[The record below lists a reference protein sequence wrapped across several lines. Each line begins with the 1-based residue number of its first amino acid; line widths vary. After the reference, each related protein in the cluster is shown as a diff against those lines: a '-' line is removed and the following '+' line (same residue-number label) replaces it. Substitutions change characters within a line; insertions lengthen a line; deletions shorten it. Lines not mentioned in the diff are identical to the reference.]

1 MKSSMFDFTEEDN
14 LFLPMAER
22 MRPTSIE
29 EVYGQ
34 KHILSENKTLR
45 KMIDKDKITSMVF
58 FGPPGVGKS
67 TVASII
73 AKKTKREYIKLNA
86 VLSNVSEIREAIKK
100 AEKNLS
106 NEKKTILFIDEIHR
120 FNKSQQDALLPA
132 VENGTII
139 LIGSTTQNP
148 YFYLTNALL
157 SRIMLFEFK
166 NLEDEDIREAVVNA
180 IKDKRGLGE
189 EDIDVEDKAID
200 LIVKFSHGD
209 VRKALTYLETSYLA
223 TQIDETKE
231 KLTITEETVKD
242 VTTKQ
247 ALNFDED
254 EHYNTISAFIK
265 SVRGS
270 DPNAAIYYLAR
281 MLEAGEDPR
290 YIARRLCI
298 LASEDIGLADPNAL
312 NIASSL
318 LNIVEF
324 IGMPEGRIPLAEVT
338 IYLALCP
345 KSNSAYNAIN
355 KALKDVRNGE
365 LYSIPN
371 YLKDNNSAS
380 FDRKSNED
388 YKYPHDYP
396 YHIIKQDYL
405 EKGIRKNYYEAV
417 EIGEERELKKRY
429 EWIIKHIYD

>member
-1 MKSSMFDFTEEDN
+1 MFDFIENDN
-14 LFLPMAER
+14 SFLPMAER
-22 MRPTSIE
+22 MRPTSID

-73 AKKTKREYIKLNA
+73 AKKTKSEYIKLNA

-100 AEKNLS
+100 AEKNLANS
-106 NEKKTILFIDEIHR
+106 KKTILFIDEIHR

-157 SRIMLFEFK
+157 SRIMLFEFR
-166 NLEDEDIREAVVNA
+166 NLEDSDIKEAILKA
-180 IKDKRGLGE
+180 IEDKRGLGE
-189 EDIDVEDKAID
+189 SDIAVENEAID
-200 LIVKFSHGD
+200 LIVKYSHGD
-209 VRKALTYLETSYLA
+209 VRKALTYLEA
-223 TQIDETKE
+223 AFFVTQIDETKE
-231 KLTITEETVKD
+231 KLTITEEIVKD
-242 VTTKQ
+242 VTSKQ
-247 ALNFDED
+247 ILNFDED

-270 DPNAAIYYLAR
+270 DTNAAIYYLAR
-281 MLEAGEDPR
+281 MLESGEDPR

-298 LASEDIGLADPNAL
+298 LASEDIGLAEPEAI

-318 LNIVEF
+318 INIIEF

-338 IYLALCP
+338 IYLSLCP
-345 KSNSAYNAIN
+345 KSNSAYKAIDS
-355 KALKDVRNGE
+355 AIRDIRNGE

-380 FDRKSNED
+380 FDKKSEEE
-388 YKYPHDYP
+388 YKYPHDFP
-396 YHIIKQDYL
+396 YHIVKQDYL
-405 EKGIRKNYYEAV
+405 EKGIKKNYYNPV
-417 EIGEERELKKRY
+417 DIGEERELKKVY
-429 EWIIKHIYD
+429 EWIINHIN

>member
-1 MKSSMFDFTEEDN
+1 MFDFIENDN
-14 LFLPMAER
+14 SFLPMAER
-22 MRPTSIE
+22 IRPTSID

-73 AKKTKREYIKLNA
+73 AKKTKSEYIKLNA

-100 AEKNLS
+100 AEKNLANS
-106 NEKKTILFIDEIHR
+106 KKTILFIDEIHR

-132 VENGTII
+132 VENGTIV

-157 SRIMLFEFK
+157 SRIMLFEFR
-166 NLEDEDIREAVVNA
+166 NLEDSDIKEAILKA
-180 IKDKRGLGE
+180 IEDKRGLGE
-189 EDIDVEDKAID
+189 NDIAIENSATD
-200 LIVKFSHGD
+200 LIVKYSHGD
-209 VRKALTYLETSYLA
+209 VRKALTYLEA
-223 TQIDETKE
+223 AFFVTQIDETKE
-231 KLTITEETVKD
+231 KLTITEEVVKD
-242 VTTKQ
+242 VTSKQ
-247 ALNFDED
+247 ILNFDED

-270 DPNAAIYYLAR
+270 DTNAAIYYLAR
-281 MLEAGEDPR
+281 MLESGEDPR

-298 LASEDIGLADPNAL
+298 LASEDIGLAEPEAI

-318 LNIVEF
+318 INIIEF

-338 IYLALCP
+338 IYLSLCP
-345 KSNSAYNAIN
+345 KSNSAYKAIDS
-355 KALKDVRNGE
+355 AIRDIRNGE

-380 FDRKSNED
+380 FDKKSEEE
-388 YKYPHDYP
+388 YKYPHDFP
-396 YHIIKQDYL
+396 YHIVKQDYL
-405 EKGIRKNYYEAV
+405 EKGIKKNYYNPV
-417 EIGEERELKKRY
+417 DIGEERELKKVY
-429 EWIIKHIYD
+429 EWIMKHID

>member
-1 MKSSMFDFTEEDN
+1 MFDFIENDN
-14 LFLPMAER
+14 SFLPMAER
-22 MRPTSIE
+22 MRPTSID

-73 AKKTKREYIKLNA
+73 AKKTKSEYIKLNA

-100 AEKNLS
+100 AEKNLANS
-106 NEKKTILFIDEIHR
+106 KKTILFIDEIHR
-120 FNKSQQDALLPA
+120 FNKNQQDALLPA

-157 SRIMLFEFK
+157 SRIMLFEFR
-166 NLEDEDIREAVVNA
+166 NLEDRDIKEAILKA
-180 IKDKRGLGE
+180 IEDKRGLGE
-189 EDIDVEDKAID
+189 NDIAVENEAID
-200 LIVKFSHGD
+200 LIVKYSHGD
-209 VRKALTYLETSYLA
+209 VRKALTYLEA
-223 TQIDETKE
+223 AFFVTQIDETKE
-231 KLTITEETVKD
+231 KLTITEEIVKD
-242 VTTKQ
+242 VTSKQ
-247 ALNFDED
+247 ILNFDED

-270 DPNAAIYYLAR
+270 DTNAAIYYLAR
-281 MLEAGEDPR
+281 MLESGEDPR

-298 LASEDIGLADPNAL
+298 LASEDIGLAEPEAI

-318 LNIVEF
+318 INIIEF

-338 IYLALCP
+338 IYLSLCP
-345 KSNSAYNAIN
+345 KSNSAYKAIDS
-355 KALKDVRNGE
+355 AIRDIRNGE

-380 FDRKSNED
+380 FNKKSEEE
-388 YKYPHDYP
+388 YKYPHDFP
-396 YHIIKQDYL
+396 YHIVKQDYL
-405 EKGIRKNYYEAV
+405 EKGIKKNYYNPV
-417 EIGEERELKKRY
+417 DIGEERELKKVY
-429 EWIIKHIYD
+429 EWIMKHID

>member
-1 MKSSMFDFTEEDN
+1 MKDSMFDFIENDN
-14 LFLPMAER
+14 SFLPMAER
-22 MRPTSIE
+22 MRPTSID

-73 AKKTKREYIKLNA
+73 AKKTKSEYIKLNA

-100 AEKNLS
+100 SEKNLVNS
-106 NEKKTILFIDEIHR
+106 KKTILFIDEIHR

-157 SRIMLFEFK
+157 SRIMLFEFR
-166 NLEDEDIREAVVNA
+166 NLEDSDIKEAILKA
-180 IKDKRGLGE
+180 TTDKRGLGE
-189 EDIDVEDKAID
+189 NDIAVENEAID
-200 LIVKFSHGD
+200 LIVKYSHGD
-209 VRKALTYLETSYLA
+209 VRKALTYLEA
-223 TQIDETKE
+223 AFFVTQIDETKE
-231 KLTITEETVKD
+231 KLTITEEIVKD
-242 VTTKQ
+242 VTSKQ
-247 ALNFDED
+247 ILNFDED

-270 DPNAAIYYLAR
+270 DTNAAIYYLAR
-281 MLEAGEDPR
+281 MLESGEDPR

-298 LASEDIGLADPNAL
+298 LASEDIGLAEPEAI
-312 NIASSL
+312 NITSSL
-318 LNIVEF
+318 INIIEF

-338 IYLALCP
+338 IYLSLCP
-345 KSNSAYNAIN
+345 KSNSAYKAIDL
-355 KALKDVRNGE
+355 AIRDIRNGE

-380 FDRKSNED
+380 FDKKSEEE
-388 YKYPHDYP
+388 YKYPHDFP
-396 YHIIKQDYL
+396 YHIVKQDYL
-405 EKGIRKNYYEAV
+405 EKGIKKNYYNPV
-417 EIGEERELKKRY
+417 DIGEERELKKVY
-429 EWIIKHIYD
+429 EWIMKHID

>member
-1 MKSSMFDFTEEDN
+1 MFDFIENDN
-14 LFLPMAER
+14 SFLPMAER
-22 MRPTSIE
+22 MRPTSID

-73 AKKTKREYIKLNA
+73 AKKTKSEYIKLNA

-100 AEKNLS
+100 AEKNLANS
-106 NEKKTILFIDEIHR
+106 KKTILFIDEIHR

-132 VENGTII
+132 VENGTIV

-157 SRIMLFEFK
+157 SRIMLFEFR
-166 NLEDEDIREAVVNA
+166 NLEDSDIKEAILKA
-180 IKDKRGLGE
+180 TTDKRGLGE
-189 EDIDVEDKAID
+189 NDIAVENEAID
-200 LIVKFSHGD
+200 LIVKYSHGD
-209 VRKALTYLETSYLA
+209 VRKALTYLEA
-223 TQIDETKE
+223 AFFVTQIDETKE
-231 KLTITEETVKD
+231 KLTIIEEVVKD
-242 VTTKQ
+242 VTSKQ
-247 ALNFDED
+247 ILNFDED

-270 DPNAAIYYLAR
+270 DTNAAIYYLAR
-281 MLEAGEDPR
+281 MLESGEDPR

-298 LASEDIGLADPNAL
+298 LASEDIGLAEPEAI

-318 LNIVEF
+318 INIIEF

-338 IYLALCP
+338 IYLSLCP
-345 KSNSAYNAIN
+345 KSNSAYKAIDS
-355 KALKDVRNGE
+355 AIRDIRNGE

-380 FDRKSNED
+380 FDKKSEEE
-388 YKYPHDYP
+388 YKYPHDFP
-396 YHIIKQDYL
+396 YHIVKQNYL
-405 EKGIRKNYYEAV
+405 EKGIKKNYYNPV
-417 EIGEERELKKRY
+417 DIGEERELKKVY
-429 EWIIKHIYD
+429 EWIMNHIN

>member
-1 MKSSMFDFTEEDN
+1 MFDFIENDN
-14 LFLPMAER
+14 SFLPMAER
-22 MRPTSIE
+22 MRPTSID

-73 AKKTKREYIKLNA
+73 AKKTKSEYIKLNA

-100 AEKNLS
+100 AEKNLANS
-106 NEKKTILFIDEIHR
+106 KKTILFIDEIHR

-132 VENGTII
+132 VENGTIV

-157 SRIMLFEFK
+157 SRIMLFEFR
-166 NLEDEDIREAVVNA
+166 NLEDSDIKEAILKA
-180 IKDKRGLGE
+180 TTDKRGLGE
-189 EDIDVEDKAID
+189 NDIAVENEAID
-200 LIVKFSHGD
+200 LIVKYSHGD
-209 VRKALTYLETSYLA
+209 VRKALTYLEA
-223 TQIDETKE
+223 AFFVTQIDETKE
-231 KLTITEETVKD
+231 KLTITEEIVKD
-242 VTTKQ
+242 VTSKQ
-247 ALNFDED
+247 ILNFDEV

-270 DPNAAIYYLAR
+270 NTNAAIYYLAR
-281 MLEAGEDPR
+281 MLESGEDPR

-298 LASEDIGLADPNAL
+298 LASEDIGLAEPEAI

-318 LNIVEF
+318 INIIEF

-338 IYLALCP
+338 IYLSLCP
-345 KSNSAYNAIN
+345 KSNSAYKAIDS
-355 KALKDVRNGE
+355 AIRDIRNGE

-380 FDRKSNED
+380 FDKKSEEE
-388 YKYPHDYP
+388 YKYPHDFP
-396 YHIIKQDYL
+396 YHIVKQDYL
-405 EKGIRKNYYEAV
+405 EKGIKKNYYNPV
-417 EIGEERELKKRY
+417 DIGEERELKKVY
-429 EWIIKHIYD
+429 EWIMNHIN

>member
-1 MKSSMFDFTEEDN
+1 MFDFIENDN
-14 LFLPMAER
+14 SFLPMAER
-22 MRPTSIE
+22 MRPTSID

-73 AKKTKREYIKLNA
+73 AKKTKSEYIKLNA

-100 AEKNLS
+100 AEKNLANS
-106 NEKKTILFIDEIHR
+106 KKTILFIDEIHR

-157 SRIMLFEFK
+157 SRIMLFEFR
-166 NLEDEDIREAVVNA
+166 NLEDSDIKEAILKA
-180 IKDKRGLGE
+180 IMDKRGLGE
-189 EDIDVEDKAID
+189 SDIAVENEAID
-200 LIVKFSHGD
+200 LIVKYSHGD
-209 VRKALTYLETSYLA
+209 VRKALTYLEA
-223 TQIDETKE
+223 AFFVTQIDETKE
-231 KLTITEETVKD
+231 KLTITEEIVKD
-242 VTTKQ
+242 VTSKQ
-247 ALNFDED
+247 ILNFDED

-270 DPNAAIYYLAR
+270 DTNAAIYYLAR
-281 MLEAGEDPR
+281 MLESGEDPR

-298 LASEDIGLADPNAL
+298 LASEDIGLAEPEAI

-318 LNIVEF
+318 INIIEF

-338 IYLALCP
+338 IYLSLCP
-345 KSNSAYNAIN
+345 KSNSAYKAIDS
-355 KALKDVRNGE
+355 AIRDIRNGE

-380 FDRKSNED
+380 FDKKSEEE
-388 YKYPHDYP
+388 YKYPHDFP
-396 YHIIKQDYL
+396 YHIVKQNYL
-405 EKGIRKNYYEAV
+405 EKGIKKNYYNPV
-417 EIGEERELKKRY
+417 DIGEERELKKVY
-429 EWIIKHIYD
+429 EWIMKHID

>member
-1 MKSSMFDFTEEDN
+1 MFDFIENDN
-14 LFLPMAER
+14 SFLPMAER
-22 MRPTSIE
+22 MRPTSID

-73 AKKTKREYIKLNA
+73 AKKTKSEYMKLNA
-86 VLSNVSEIREAIKK
+86 VLSNVSEIRESIKK
-100 AEKNLS
+100 AEKNLANS
-106 NEKKTILFIDEIHR
+106 KKTILFIDEIHR

-157 SRIMLFEFK
+157 SRIMLFEFR
-166 NLEDEDIREAVVNA
+166 NLEDSDIKEAILKA
-180 IKDKRGLGE
+180 IEDKRGLGE
-189 EDIDVEDKAID
+189 NDIAVENEAID
-200 LIVKFSHGD
+200 LIVKYSHGD
-209 VRKALTYLETSYLA
+209 VRKALTYLEA
-223 TQIDETKE
+223 AFFVTQIDETKE
-231 KLTITEETVKD
+231 KLTITEEIVKD
-242 VTTKQ
+242 VTSKQ
-247 ALNFDED
+247 ILNFDED

-270 DPNAAIYYLAR
+270 DTNAAIYYLAR
-281 MLEAGEDPR
+281 MLESGEDPR

-298 LASEDIGLADPNAL
+298 LASEDIGLAEPEAI

-318 LNIVEF
+318 INIIEF

-338 IYLALCP
+338 IYLSLCP
-345 KSNSAYNAIN
+345 KSNSAYKAIDS
-355 KALKDVRNGE
+355 AIRDIRNGE

-380 FDRKSNED
+380 FNKKSEEE
-388 YKYPHDYP
+388 YKYPHDFP
-396 YHIIKQDYL
+396 YHIVKQDYL
-405 EKGIRKNYYEAV
+405 EKGIKKNYYNPV
-417 EIGEERELKKRY
+417 DIGEERELKKVY
-429 EWIIKHIYD
+429 EWIMKHID

>member
-1 MKSSMFDFTEEDN
+1 MFDFTDN
-14 LFLPMAER
+14 DNSFLPLAER

-45 KMIDKDKITSMVF
+45 KMIDRDKITSMVF

-73 AKKTKREYIKLNA
+73 AKKTKSEYLKLNA

-100 AEKNLS
+100 AEKNLM
-106 NEKKTILFIDEIHR
+106 NLKKTILFIDEIHR
-120 FNKSQQDALLPA
+120 FNKGQQDALLPA
-132 VENGTII
+132 VENGTVI

-157 SRIMLFEFK
+157 SRIMLFEFR
-166 NLEDEDIREAVVNA
+166 NLEDSDIKEAIFKA
-180 IKDKRGLGE
+180 IYDKKGLGE
-189 EDIDVEDKAID
+189 NDIAID
-200 LIVKFSHGD
+200 EEAIDFIVKYSHGD
-209 VRKALTYLETSYLA
+209 VRKALTYLEAAFLV

-231 KLTITEETVKD
+231 KLTITADTVKD
-242 VTTKQ
+242 VTSKQ
-247 ALNFDED
+247 TLNFDED
-254 EHYNTISAFIK
+254 EHYNAISAFIK

-281 MLEAGEDPR
+281 MLESGEDPR

-298 LASEDIGLADPNAL
+298 LAAEDIGLAEPNAI
-312 NIASSL
+312 NMVSSL
-318 LNIVEF
+318 VNIVDF

-338 IYLALCP
+338 IYLSLCP
-345 KSNSAYNAIN
+345 KSNSAYNAIDAAIRDI
-355 KALKDVRNGE
+355 KNGE

-371 YLKDNNSAS
+371 YLKDNHSSS
-380 FDRKSNED
+380 FDKKSEEE

-396 YHIIKQDYL
+396 YHIVKQDYL
-405 EKGIRKNYYEAV
+405 EKGIKKNYYKPV
-417 EIGEERELKKRY
+417 DIGEERDLKKIY
-429 EWIIKHIYD
+429 EWIMKHIN

>member
-1 MKSSMFDFTEEDN
+1 MFDFIENDN
-14 LFLPMAER
+14 SFLPMAER
-22 MRPTSIE
+22 MRPTSID

-73 AKKTKREYIKLNA
+73 AKKTKSEYIKLNA

-100 AEKNLS
+100 AEKNLANS
-106 NEKKTILFIDEIHR
+106 KKTILFIDEIHR

-157 SRIMLFEFK
+157 SRIMLFEFR
-166 NLEDEDIREAVVNA
+166 NLEDSDIKETILKA
-180 IKDKRGLGE
+180 IEDKRGLGE
-189 EDIDVEDKAID
+189 NDIAVENEAID
-200 LIVKFSHGD
+200 LIVKYSHGD
-209 VRKALTYLETSYLA
+209 VRKALTYLEA
-223 TQIDETKE
+223 AFFVTQIDETKE
-231 KLTITEETVKD
+231 KLTITEEIVKD
-242 VTTKQ
+242 VTSKQ
-247 ALNFDED
+247 ILNFDED

-270 DPNAAIYYLAR
+270 DTNAAIYYLAR
-281 MLEAGEDPR
+281 MLESGEDPR

-298 LASEDIGLADPNAL
+298 LASEDIGLAEPEAI

-318 LNIVEF
+318 INIIEF

-338 IYLALCP
+338 IYLSLCP
-345 KSNSAYNAIN
+345 KSNSAYKAIDS
-355 KALKDVRNGE
+355 AIRDIRNGE

-380 FDRKSNED
+380 FDKKSEEE
-388 YKYPHDYP
+388 YKYPHDFP
-396 YHIIKQDYL
+396 YHIVKQDYL
-405 EKGIRKNYYEAV
+405 EKGIKKNYYNPV
-417 EIGEERELKKRY
+417 DIGEERELKKVY
-429 EWIIKHIYD
+429 EWIMKHID

>member
-1 MKSSMFDFTEEDN
+1 MFDFTDYDN
-14 LFLPMAER
+14 SFLPLAER
-22 MRPTSIE
+22 MRPISIE

-73 AKKTKREYIKLNA
+73 AKKTKSEYIKLNA

-100 AEKNLS
+100 AEKNLM
-106 NEKKTILFIDEIHR
+106 NLKKTILFIDEIHR
-120 FNKSQQDALLPA
+120 FNKGQQDALLPA
-132 VENGTII
+132 VENGTVI

-157 SRIMLFEFK
+157 SRIMLFEFR
-166 NLEDEDIREAVVNA
+166 NLEDSDIKEAISKA
-180 IKDKRGLGE
+180 IFDKKGLGE
-189 EDIDVEDKAID
+189 NDIAID
-200 LIVKFSHGD
+200 EEAIDFIVKYSHGD
-209 VRKALTYLETSYLA
+209 VRKALTYLEAAFLV

-231 KLTITEETVKD
+231 KLTITVDTVKD
-242 VTTKQ
+242 VTSKQ
-247 ALNFDED
+247 TLNFDED
-254 EHYNTISAFIK
+254 EHYNAISAFIK

-270 DPNAAIYYLAR
+270 DTNAAIYYLAR
-281 MLEAGEDPR
+281 MLESGEDPR

-298 LASEDIGLADPNAL
+298 LAAEDIGLAEPNAI
-312 NIASSL
+312 NMVSSL
-318 LNIVEF
+318 VNIVDF

-338 IYLALCP
+338 IYLSLCP
-345 KSNSAYNAIN
+345 KSNSAYNAIDAAIRDI
-355 KALKDVRNGE
+355 KNGE

-371 YLKDNNSAS
+371 YLKDNHSSS
-380 FDRKSNED
+380 FDKKSEEE

-396 YHIIKQDYL
+396 YHIVKQDYL
-405 EKGIRKNYYEAV
+405 EKGIKKNYYKPV
-417 EIGEERELKKRY
+417 DIGEERDLKKIY
-429 EWIIKHIYD
+429 EWIMKHIN

>member
-1 MKSSMFDFTEEDN
+1 MFDFIENDN
-14 LFLPMAER
+14 SFLPMAER
-22 MRPTSIE
+22 MRPTSID

-73 AKKTKREYIKLNA
+73 AKKTKSEYIKLNA

-100 AEKNLS
+100 AEKNLANS
-106 NEKKTILFIDEIHR
+106 KKTILFIDEIHR

-157 SRIMLFEFK
+157 SRIMLFEFR
-166 NLEDEDIREAVVNA
+166 NLEDSDIKEAILKA
-180 IKDKRGLGE
+180 IEDKRGLGE
-189 EDIDVEDKAID
+189 NDIAVENEAID
-200 LIVKFSHGD
+200 LIVKYSHGD
-209 VRKALTYLETSYLA
+209 VRKALTYLEA
-223 TQIDETKE
+223 AFFVTQIDETKE
-231 KLTITEETVKD
+231 KLTITEEIVKD
-242 VTTKQ
+242 VTSKQ
-247 ALNFDED
+247 ILNFDED

-270 DPNAAIYYLAR
+270 DTNAAIYYLAR
-281 MLEAGEDPR
+281 MLESGEDPR

-298 LASEDIGLADPNAL
+298 LASEDIGLAEPEAI

-318 LNIVEF
+318 INIIEF

-338 IYLALCP
+338 IYLSLCP
-345 KSNSAYNAIN
+345 KSNSAYKAIDS
-355 KALKDVRNGE
+355 AIRDIRNGE

-380 FDRKSNED
+380 FNKKSEEE
-388 YKYPHDYP
+388 YKYPHDFP
-396 YHIIKQDYL
+396 YHIVKQDYL
-405 EKGIRKNYYEAV
+405 EKGIKKNYYNPV
-417 EIGEERELKKRY
+417 DIGEERELKKVY
-429 EWIIKHIYD
+429 EWIMNHID

>member
-1 MKSSMFDFTEEDN
+1 MFDFIENDN
-14 LFLPMAER
+14 SFLPMAER
-22 MRPTSIE
+22 MRPTSID

-67 TVASII
+67 TVSSII
-73 AKKTKREYIKLNA
+73 AKKTKSEYIKLNA

-100 AEKNLS
+100 AEKNLANS
-106 NEKKTILFIDEIHR
+106 KKTILFIDEIHR

-132 VENGTII
+132 VENGTIV

-157 SRIMLFEFK
+157 SRIMLFEFR
-166 NLEDEDIREAVVNA
+166 NLEDSDIKEAILKA
-180 IKDKRGLGE
+180 IEDKRGLGE
-189 EDIDVEDKAID
+189 NDIAVENEAID
-200 LIVKFSHGD
+200 LIVKYSHGD
-209 VRKALTYLETSYLA
+209 VRKALTYLEA
-223 TQIDETKE
+223 AFFVTQIDETKE
-231 KLTITEETVKD
+231 KLTITEEIVKD
-242 VTTKQ
+242 VTSKQ
-247 ALNFDED
+247 ILNFDED

-270 DPNAAIYYLAR
+270 DTNAAIYYLAR
-281 MLEAGEDPR
+281 MLESGEDPR

-298 LASEDIGLADPNAL
+298 LASEDIGLAEPEAI
-312 NIASSL
+312 NITSSL
-318 LNIVEF
+318 INIIEF

-338 IYLALCP
+338 IYLSLCP
-345 KSNSAYNAIN
+345 KSNSAYKAIDS
-355 KALKDVRNGE
+355 AIRDIRNGE

-380 FDRKSNED
+380 FDKKSEEE
-388 YKYPHDYP
+388 YKYPHDFP
-396 YHIIKQDYL
+396 YHIVKQDYL
-405 EKGIRKNYYEAV
+405 EKGIKKKYYNPV
-417 EIGEERELKKRY
+417 DIGEERELKKVY
-429 EWIIKHIYD
+429 EWIMNHID

>member
-1 MKSSMFDFTEEDN
+1 MFDFIENDN
-14 LFLPMAER
+14 SFLPMAER
-22 MRPTSIE
+22 MRPTSID

-73 AKKTKREYIKLNA
+73 AKKTKSEYIKLNA
-86 VLSNVSEIREAIKK
+86 VLSNVSEIRDAIKK
-100 AEKNLS
+100 AEKNLANS
-106 NEKKTILFIDEIHR
+106 KKTILFIDEIHR

-132 VENGTII
+132 VENGTIV

-157 SRIMLFEFK
+157 SRIMLFEFR
-166 NLEDEDIREAVVNA
+166 NLEDSDIKEAILKA
-180 IKDKRGLGE
+180 TTDKRGIGE
-189 EDIDVEDKAID
+189 NDIAVENEAID
-200 LIVKFSHGD
+200 LIVKYSHGD
-209 VRKALTYLETSYLA
+209 VRKALTYLEA
-223 TQIDETKE
+223 AFFVTQIDETKE
-231 KLTITEETVKD
+231 KLTITEEIVKD
-242 VTTKQ
+242 VTSKQ
-247 ALNFDED
+247 ILNFDED

-270 DPNAAIYYLAR
+270 DTNAAIYYLAR
-281 MLEAGEDPR
+281 MLESGEDPR

-298 LASEDIGLADPNAL
+298 LASEDIGLAEPEAI

-318 LNIVEF
+318 INIIEF

-338 IYLALCP
+338 IYLSLCP
-345 KSNSAYNAIN
+345 KSNSAYKAIDS
-355 KALKDVRNGE
+355 AIRDIRNGE

-380 FDRKSNED
+380 FNKKSEEE
-388 YKYPHDYP
+388 YKYPHDFP
-396 YHIIKQDYL
+396 YHIVKQDYL
-405 EKGIRKNYYEAV
+405 EKGIKKKYYNPV
-417 EIGEERELKKRY
+417 DIGEERELKKVY
-429 EWIIKHIYD
+429 EWIMKHID

>member
-1 MKSSMFDFTEEDN
+1 MFDFIENDN
-14 LFLPMAER
+14 SFLPMAER
-22 MRPTSIE
+22 MRPTSID

-67 TVASII
+67 TVSSII
-73 AKKTKREYIKLNA
+73 AKKTKSEYIKLNA

-100 AEKNLS
+100 AEKNLANS
-106 NEKKTILFIDEIHR
+106 KKTILFIDEIHR

-132 VENGTII
+132 VENGTIV

-157 SRIMLFEFK
+157 SRIMLFEFR
-166 NLEDEDIREAVVNA
+166 NLEDSDIKDTILKA
-180 IKDKRGLGE
+180 ITDKRGLGE
-189 EDIDVEDKAID
+189 NDIAVENEAID
-200 LIVKFSHGD
+200 LIVKYSHGD
-209 VRKALTYLETSYLA
+209 VRKALTYLEA
-223 TQIDETKE
+223 AFFVTQIDETKE
-231 KLTITEETVKD
+231 KLTITEEIVKD
-242 VTTKQ
+242 VTSKQ
-247 ALNFDED
+247 ILNFDED

-270 DPNAAIYYLAR
+270 DTNAAIYYLAR
-281 MLEAGEDPR
+281 MLESGEDPR

-298 LASEDIGLADPNAL
+298 LASEDIGLAEPEAI

-318 LNIVEF
+318 INIIEF

-338 IYLALCP
+338 IYLSLCP
-345 KSNSAYNAIN
+345 KSNSAYKAIDS
-355 KALKDVRNGE
+355 AIRDIRNGE

-380 FDRKSNED
+380 FDKKSEEE
-388 YKYPHDYP
+388 YKYPHDFP
-396 YHIIKQDYL
+396 YHIVKQDYL
-405 EKGIRKNYYEAV
+405 EKGIKKNYYNPV
-417 EIGEERELKKRY
+417 DIGEERELKKVY
-429 EWIIKHIYD
+429 EWITKHIN

>member
-1 MKSSMFDFTEEDN
+1 MFDFIENDN
-14 LFLPMAER
+14 SFLPMAER
-22 MRPTSIE
+22 MRPTSID

-73 AKKTKREYIKLNA
+73 AKKTKSEYIKLNA

-100 AEKNLS
+100 AEKNLANS
-106 NEKKTILFIDEIHR
+106 KKTILFIDEIHR

-132 VENGTII
+132 VENGTIV

-157 SRIMLFEFK
+157 SRIMLFEFR
-166 NLEDEDIREAVVNA
+166 NLEDSDIKEAILKA
-180 IKDKRGLGE
+180 TTDKRGLGE
-189 EDIDVEDKAID
+189 NDIAVENEAID
-200 LIVKFSHGD
+200 LIVKYSHGD
-209 VRKALTYLETSYLA
+209 VRKALTYLEA
-223 TQIDETKE
+223 AFFVTQIDETKE
-231 KLTITEETVKD
+231 KLTITEEIIKD
-242 VTTKQ
+242 VTSKQ
-247 ALNFDED
+247 ILNFDED

-270 DPNAAIYYLAR
+270 DTNAAIYYLAR
-281 MLEAGEDPR
+281 MLESGEDPR

-298 LASEDIGLADPNAL
+298 LASEDIGLAEPEAI

-318 LNIVEF
+318 INIIEF

-338 IYLALCP
+338 IYLSLCP
-345 KSNSAYNAIN
+345 KSNSAYKAIDS
-355 KALKDVRNGE
+355 AIRDIRNGE

-380 FDRKSNED
+380 FDKKSEEE
-388 YKYPHDYP
+388 YKYPHDFP
-396 YHIIKQDYL
+396 YHIVKQDYL
-405 EKGIRKNYYEAV
+405 EKGIKKNYYNPV
-417 EIGEERELKKRY
+417 DIGEERELKKVY
-429 EWIIKHIYD
+429 EWIMKHID

>member
-1 MKSSMFDFTEEDN
+1 MFDFIENDN
-14 LFLPMAER
+14 SFLPMAER
-22 MRPTSIE
+22 MRPTSID

-73 AKKTKREYIKLNA
+73 AKKTKSEYIKLNA

-100 AEKNLS
+100 AEKNLA
-106 NEKKTILFIDEIHR
+106 NLKKTILFIDEIHR

-132 VENGTII
+132 VENGTIV

-157 SRIMLFEFK
+157 SRIMLFEFR
-166 NLEDEDIREAVVNA
+166 NLEDSDIKEAILKA
-180 IKDKRGLGE
+180 ITDKRGLGE
-189 EDIDVEDKAID
+189 NDIAVENEAID
-200 LIVKFSHGD
+200 LIVKYSHGD
-209 VRKALTYLETSYLA
+209 VRKALTYLEA
-223 TQIDETKE
+223 AFFVTQIDETKE
-231 KLTITEETVKD
+231 KLTITEEIVKD
-242 VTTKQ
+242 VTSKQ
-247 ALNFDED
+247 ILNFDED

-270 DPNAAIYYLAR
+270 DTNAAIYYLAR
-281 MLEAGEDPR
+281 MLESGEDPR

-298 LASEDIGLADPNAL
+298 LASEDIGLAEPEAI

-318 LNIVEF
+318 INIIEF

-338 IYLALCP
+338 IYLSLCP
-345 KSNSAYNAIN
+345 KSNSAYKAIDS
-355 KALKDVRNGE
+355 AIRDIRNGE

-380 FDRKSNED
+380 FDKKSEEE
-388 YKYPHDYP
+388 YKYPHDFP
-396 YHIIKQDYL
+396 YHIVKQDYL
-405 EKGIRKNYYEAV
+405 EKGIKKNYYNPV
-417 EIGEERELKKRY
+417 DIGEERELKKVY
-429 EWIIKHIYD
+429 EWIMKHID

>member
-1 MKSSMFDFTEEDN
+1 MFDFIENDN
-14 LFLPMAER
+14 SFLPMAER
-22 MRPTSIE
+22 MRPTSID

-73 AKKTKREYIKLNA
+73 AKKTKSEYIKLNA

-100 AEKNLS
+100 AEKNLANS
-106 NEKKTILFIDEIHR
+106 KKTILFIDEIHR

-157 SRIMLFEFK
+157 SRIMLFEFR
-166 NLEDEDIREAVVNA
+166 NLEDSDIKEAILKA
-180 IKDKRGLGE
+180 TTDKRGLGE
-189 EDIDVEDKAID
+189 NDIAVENEAID
-200 LIVKFSHGD
+200 LIVKYSHGD
-209 VRKALTYLETSYLA
+209 VRKALTYLEA
-223 TQIDETKE
+223 AFFVTQIDETKE
-231 KLTITEETVKD
+231 KLTITEEIVKD
-242 VTTKQ
+242 VTSKQ
-247 ALNFDED
+247 ILNFDED

-270 DPNAAIYYLAR
+270 DTNAAIYYLAR
-281 MLEAGEDPR
+281 MLESGEDPR

-298 LASEDIGLADPNAL
+298 LASEDIGLAEPEAI

-318 LNIVEF
+318 INIIEF

-338 IYLALCP
+338 IYLSLCP
-345 KSNSAYNAIN
+345 KSNSAYKAIDS
-355 KALKDVRNGE
+355 AIRDIRNGE

-380 FDRKSNED
+380 FDKKSEEE
-388 YKYPHDYP
+388 YKYPHDFP
-396 YHIIKQDYL
+396 YHIVKQDYL
-405 EKGIRKNYYEAV
+405 EKGIKKNYYNPV
-417 EIGEERELKKRY
+417 DIGEERELKKVY
-429 EWIIKHIYD
+429 EWIMKHID

>member
-1 MKSSMFDFTEEDN
+1 MFDFTDN
-14 LFLPMAER
+14 DNSFLPMAER

-29 EVYGQ
+29 EVFGQ

-73 AKKTKREYIKLNA
+73 AKKTKSEYIKLNA

-100 AEKNLS
+100 AEKNLTNS
-106 NEKKTILFIDEIHR
+106 KKTILFIDEIHR

-132 VENGTII
+132 VENGTVI

-157 SRIMLFEFK
+157 SRIMLFEFR
-166 NLEDEDIREAVVNA
+166 NLEDSDIKEAILKAVS
-180 IKDKRGLGE
+180 DKRGLGE
-189 EDIDVEDKAID
+189 NDIAIEDLAVD
-200 LIVKFSHGD
+200 LIVKYSHGD
-209 VRKALTYLETSYLA
+209 VRKALTYLEA
-223 TQIDETKE
+223 AFFVTQIDETKE
-231 KLTITEETVKD
+231 KLTITEDTVKD
-242 VTTKQ
+242 VTSKQ
-247 ALNFDED
+247 TLNFDED

-281 MLEAGEDPR
+281 MLESGEDPR

-298 LASEDIGLADPNAL
+298 LASEDIGLAEPKAM
-312 NIASSL
+312 NIVSSL
-318 LNIVEF
+318 IGIVDF
-324 IGMPEGRIPLAEVT
+324 IGMPEGRIPLAEAT

-345 KSNSAYNAIN
+345 KSNSAYKAIDS
-355 KALKDVRNGE
+355 AIRDIRNGE

-371 YLKDNNSAS
+371 YLKDNHSAS
-380 FDRKSNED
+380 FDKKSEEE

-396 YHIIKQDYL
+396 YHIVRQNYL
-405 EKGIRKNYYEAV
+405 EKGIKKNYYQPV
-417 EIGEERELKKRY
+417 DIGEERELKKVY
-429 EWIIKHIYD
+429 EWIIKHIN

>member
-1 MKSSMFDFTEEDN
+1 MFDFIENDN
-14 LFLPMAER
+14 SFLPMAER
-22 MRPTSIE
+22 MRPTSID

-73 AKKTKREYIKLNA
+73 AKKTKSEYIKLNA

-100 AEKNLS
+100 AEKNLANS
-106 NEKKTILFIDEIHR
+106 KKTILFIDEIHR

-157 SRIMLFEFK
+157 SRIMLFEFR
-166 NLEDEDIREAVVNA
+166 NLEDSDIKEAILKA
-180 IKDKRGLGE
+180 TTDKRGLGE
-189 EDIDVEDKAID
+189 SDIAVENEAID
-200 LIVKFSHGD
+200 LIVKYSHGD
-209 VRKALTYLETSYLA
+209 VRKALTYLEA
-223 TQIDETKE
+223 AFFVTQIDETKE
-231 KLTITEETVKD
+231 KLTITEEIVKD
-242 VTTKQ
+242 VTSKQ
-247 ALNFDED
+247 ILNFDED

-270 DPNAAIYYLAR
+270 DTNAAIYYLAR
-281 MLEAGEDPR
+281 MLESGEDPR

-298 LASEDIGLADPNAL
+298 LASEDIGLAEPEAI

-318 LNIVEF
+318 INIIEF

-338 IYLALCP
+338 IYLSLCP
-345 KSNSAYNAIN
+345 KSNSAYKAIDS
-355 KALKDVRNGE
+355 AIRDIRNGE

-380 FDRKSNED
+380 FNKKSEEE
-388 YKYPHDYP
+388 YKYPHDFP
-396 YHIIKQDYL
+396 YHIVKQDYL
-405 EKGIRKNYYEAV
+405 EKGIKKNYYNPV
-417 EIGEERELKKRY
+417 DIGEERELKKVY
-429 EWIIKHIYD
+429 EWITKHIN

>member
-1 MKSSMFDFTEEDN
+1 MLDFTDSDN
-14 LFLPMAER
+14 SFLPIAER

-29 EVYGQ
+29 EVFGQ

-73 AKKTKREYIKLNA
+73 AKKTKSEYIKLNA

-100 AEKNLS
+100 AEKNLANS
-106 NEKKTILFIDEIHR
+106 KKTILFIDEIHR

-132 VENGTII
+132 VENGTVI

-157 SRIMLFEFK
+157 SRIMLFEFR
-166 NLEDEDIREAVVNA
+166 NLEDSDIKEAI
-180 IKDKRGLGE
+180 IKAVSDKRGLGE
-189 EDIDVEDKAID
+189 NDIVVENEAID
-200 LIVKFSHGD
+200 LIVKYSHGD
-209 VRKALTYLETSYLA
+209 VRKALTYLEA
-223 TQIDETKE
+223 AFFVTQIDETKE
-231 KLTITEETVKD
+231 KLTITEDIVKD
-242 VTTKQ
+242 VTSKQ
-247 ALNFDED
+247 TLNFDED

-281 MLEAGEDPR
+281 MLESGEDPR
-290 YIARRLCI
+290 FIARRLCI
-298 LASEDIGLADPNAL
+298 LASEDIGLAEPKAM
-312 NIASSL
+312 NIVSSL
-318 LNIVEF
+318 ISIVDF
-324 IGMPEGRIPLAEVT
+324 IGMPEGRIPLAEAT

-345 KSNSAYNAIN
+345 KSNSAYKAIDS
-355 KALKDVRNGE
+355 AIRDIRNGE

-371 YLKDNNSAS
+371 YLKDNHSAS
-380 FDRKSNED
+380 FDKKSEEE

-396 YHIIKQDYL
+396 YHIVKQNYL
-405 EKGIRKNYYEAV
+405 EKGIKKNYYKPV
-417 EIGEERELKKRY
+417 DIGEERELKKVY
-429 EWIIKHIYD
+429 EWMTKHIN

>member
-1 MKSSMFDFTEEDN
+1 MFDFIENDN
-14 LFLPMAER
+14 SFLPMAER
-22 MRPTSIE
+22 MRPTSID

-73 AKKTKREYIKLNA
+73 AKKTKSEYIKLNA

-100 AEKNLS
+100 AEKNLANS
-106 NEKKTILFIDEIHR
+106 KKTILFIDEIHR

-132 VENGTII
+132 VENGTIV

-157 SRIMLFEFK
+157 SRIMLFEFR
-166 NLEDEDIREAVVNA
+166 NLEDSDIKEAILKA
-180 IKDKRGLGE
+180 IMDKRGLGE
-189 EDIDVEDKAID
+189 SDIAVENEAID
-200 LIVKFSHGD
+200 LIVKYSHGD
-209 VRKALTYLETSYLA
+209 VRKALTYLEA
-223 TQIDETKE
+223 AFFVTQIDETKE
-231 KLTITEETVKD
+231 KLTITEEIVKD
-242 VTTKQ
+242 VTSKQ
-247 ALNFDED
+247 ILNFDED

-270 DPNAAIYYLAR
+270 DTNAAIYYLAR
-281 MLEAGEDPR
+281 MLESGEDPR

-298 LASEDIGLADPNAL
+298 LASEDIGLAEPEAI

-318 LNIVEF
+318 INIIEF

-338 IYLALCP
+338 IYLSLCP
-345 KSNSAYNAIN
+345 KSNSAYKAIDS
-355 KALKDVRNGE
+355 AIRDIRNGE

-380 FDRKSNED
+380 FDKKSEEE
-388 YKYPHDYP
+388 YKYPHDFP
-396 YHIIKQDYL
+396 YHIVKQNYL
-405 EKGIRKNYYEAV
+405 EKGIKKNYYNPV
-417 EIGEERELKKRY
+417 DIGEERELKKVY
-429 EWIIKHIYD
+429 EWIMKHID

>member
-1 MKSSMFDFTEEDN
+1 MFDFIENDN
-14 LFLPMAER
+14 SFLPMAER
-22 MRPTSIE
+22 MRPTSID

-73 AKKTKREYIKLNA
+73 AKKTKSEYIKLNA

-100 AEKNLS
+100 AEKNLANS
-106 NEKKTILFIDEIHR
+106 KKTILFIDEIHR

-132 VENGTII
+132 VENGTIV

-157 SRIMLFEFK
+157 SRIMLFEFR
-166 NLEDEDIREAVVNA
+166 NLEDRDIKEAILKA
-180 IKDKRGLGE
+180 ITDKRGLGE
-189 EDIDVEDKAID
+189 NDIAVENEAID
-200 LIVKFSHGD
+200 LIVKYSHGD
-209 VRKALTYLETSYLA
+209 VRKALTYLEA
-223 TQIDETKE
+223 AFFVTQIDETKE
-231 KLTITEETVKD
+231 KLTITEEIVKD
-242 VTTKQ
+242 VTSKQ
-247 ALNFDED
+247 ILNFDED

-270 DPNAAIYYLAR
+270 DTNAAIYYLAR
-281 MLEAGEDPR
+281 MLESGEDPR

-298 LASEDIGLADPNAL
+298 LASEDIGLAEPEAI

-318 LNIVEF
+318 INIIEF

-338 IYLALCP
+338 IYLSLCP
-345 KSNSAYNAIN
+345 KSNSAYKAIDS
-355 KALKDVRNGE
+355 AIRDIRNGE

-380 FDRKSNED
+380 FDKKSEEE
-388 YKYPHDYP
+388 YKYPHDFP
-396 YHIIKQDYL
+396 YHIVKQNYL
-405 EKGIRKNYYEAV
+405 EKGIKKNYYNPV
-417 EIGEERELKKRY
+417 DIGEERELKKVY
-429 EWIIKHIYD
+429 EWIMNHIN

>member
-1 MKSSMFDFTEEDN
+1 MFDFTDN
-14 LFLPMAER
+14 DNSFLPLAER

-73 AKKTKREYIKLNA
+73 AKKTKSEYLKLNA

-100 AEKNLS
+100 AEKNLM
-106 NEKKTILFIDEIHR
+106 NLKKTILFIDEIHR
-120 FNKSQQDALLPA
+120 FNKGQQDALLPA
-132 VENGTII
+132 VENGTVI

-157 SRIMLFEFK
+157 SRIMLFEFR
-166 NLEDEDIREAVVNA
+166 NLEDSDIKEAVFKA
-180 IKDKRGLGE
+180 IYDKKGLGDN
-189 EDIDVEDKAID
+189 DIAIDDEAID
-200 LIVKFSHGD
+200 LIVKYSHGD
-209 VRKALTYLETSYLA
+209 VRKALTYLEAAFLV

-231 KLTITEETVKD
+231 KLTITADTVKD
-242 VTTKQ
+242 VTSKQ
-247 ALNFDED
+247 ILNFDED

-270 DPNAAIYYLAR
+270 DTNAAIYYLAR
-281 MLEAGEDPR
+281 MLESGEDPR

-298 LASEDIGLADPNAL
+298 LAAEDIGLAEPNAI
-312 NIASSL
+312 NMVSSL
-318 LNIVEF
+318 VNIVDF

-338 IYLALCP
+338 IYLSLCP
-345 KSNSAYNAIN
+345 KSNSAYNAIDSAIRDI
-355 KALKDVRNGE
+355 KNGE

-371 YLKDNNSAS
+371 YLKDNHSSS
-380 FDRKSNED
+380 FDKKSEEE

-396 YHIIKQDYL
+396 YHIVKQDYL
-405 EKGIRKNYYEAV
+405 EKGIKKNYYKPV
-417 EIGEERELKKRY
+417 DIGEERDLKKIY
-429 EWIIKHIYD
+429 EWIMKHIN

>member
-1 MKSSMFDFTEEDN
+1 MLDFTDSDN
-14 LFLPMAER
+14 SFLPIAER

-29 EVYGQ
+29 EVFGQ

-73 AKKTKREYIKLNA
+73 AKKTKSEYIKLNA

-100 AEKNLS
+100 AEKNLANS
-106 NEKKTILFIDEIHR
+106 KKTILFIDEIHR

-132 VENGTII
+132 VENGTVI

-157 SRIMLFEFK
+157 SRIMLFEFR
-166 NLEDEDIREAVVNA
+166 NLEDSDIKEAI
-180 IKDKRGLGE
+180 IKAVSDKRGLGE
-189 EDIDVEDKAID
+189 NDIAIEDLAVD
-200 LIVKFSHGD
+200 LIVKYSHGD
-209 VRKALTYLETSYLA
+209 VRKALTYLEA
-223 TQIDETKE
+223 AFFVTQIDETKE
-231 KLTITEETVKD
+231 KLTITEEIVKD
-242 VTTKQ
+242 VTSKQ
-247 ALNFDED
+247 ILNFDED

-270 DPNAAIYYLAR
+270 DTNAAIYYLAR
-281 MLEAGEDPR
+281 MLESGEDPR

-298 LASEDIGLADPNAL
+298 LASEDIGLAEPEAI

-318 LNIVEF
+318 INIIEF

-338 IYLALCP
+338 IYLSLCP
-345 KSNSAYNAIN
+345 KSNSAYKAIDS
-355 KALKDVRNGE
+355 AIRDIRNGE

-380 FDRKSNED
+380 FDKKSEEE
-388 YKYPHDYP
+388 YKYPHDFP
-396 YHIIKQDYL
+396 YHIVKQDYL
-405 EKGIRKNYYEAV
+405 EKGIKKNYYNPV
-417 EIGEERELKKRY
+417 DIGEERELKKVY
-429 EWIIKHIYD
+429 EWIMKHID

>member
-1 MKSSMFDFTEEDN
+1 MFDFIENDN
-14 LFLPMAER
+14 SFLPMAER
-22 MRPTSIE
+22 MRPTSID

-73 AKKTKREYIKLNA
+73 AKKTKSEYIKLNA
-86 VLSNVSEIREAIKK
+86 VLSNVSEIRDAIKK
-100 AEKNLS
+100 AEKNLANS
-106 NEKKTILFIDEIHR
+106 KKTILFIDEIHR

-132 VENGTII
+132 VENGTIV

-157 SRIMLFEFK
+157 SRIMLFEFR
-166 NLEDEDIREAVVNA
+166 NLEDSDIKEAILKA
-180 IKDKRGLGE
+180 IEDKRGLGE
-189 EDIDVEDKAID
+189 NDIAVENEAID
-200 LIVKFSHGD
+200 LIVKYSHGD
-209 VRKALTYLETSYLA
+209 VRKALTYLEA
-223 TQIDETKE
+223 AFFVTQIDETKE
-231 KLTITEETVKD
+231 KLTITEEIVKD
-242 VTTKQ
+242 VTSKQ
-247 ALNFDED
+247 ILNFDED

-270 DPNAAIYYLAR
+270 DTNAAIYYLAR
-281 MLEAGEDPR
+281 MLESGEDPR

-298 LASEDIGLADPNAL
+298 LASEDIGLAEPEAI
-312 NIASSL
+312 NITSSL
-318 LNIVEF
+318 INIIEF

-338 IYLALCP
+338 IYLSLCP
-345 KSNSAYNAIN
+345 KSNSAYKAIDS
-355 KALKDVRNGE
+355 AIRDIRNGE

-380 FDRKSNED
+380 FDKKSEEE
-388 YKYPHDYP
+388 YKYPHDFP
-396 YHIIKQDYL
+396 YHIVKQDYL
-405 EKGIRKNYYEAV
+405 EKGIKKKYYNPV
-417 EIGEERELKKRY
+417 DIGEERELKKVY
-429 EWIIKHIYD
+429 EWIMNHID

>member
-1 MKSSMFDFTEEDN
+1 MFDFIENDN
-14 LFLPMAER
+14 SFLPMAER
-22 MRPTSIE
+22 MRPTSID

-73 AKKTKREYIKLNA
+73 AKKTKSEYIKLNA

-100 AEKNLS
+100 AEKNLANS
-106 NEKKTILFIDEIHR
+106 KKTILFIDEIHR

-157 SRIMLFEFK
+157 SRIMLFEFR
-166 NLEDEDIREAVVNA
+166 NLEDSDIKEAILKA
-180 IKDKRGLGE
+180 IEDKRGLGE
-189 EDIDVEDKAID
+189 SDIAVENEAID
-200 LIVKFSHGD
+200 LIVKYSHGD
-209 VRKALTYLETSYLA
+209 VRKALTYLEA
-223 TQIDETKE
+223 AFFVTQIDETKE
-231 KLTITEETVKD
+231 KLTITEEIVKD
-242 VTTKQ
+242 VTSKQ
-247 ALNFDED
+247 ILNFDED

-270 DPNAAIYYLAR
+270 DTNAAIYYLAR
-281 MLEAGEDPR
+281 MLESGEDPR

-298 LASEDIGLADPNAL
+298 LASEDIGLAEPEAI

-318 LNIVEF
+318 INIIEF

-338 IYLALCP
+338 IYLSLCP
-345 KSNSAYNAIN
+345 KSNSAYKAIDS
-355 KALKDVRNGE
+355 AIRDIRNGE

-380 FDRKSNED
+380 FDKKSEEE
-388 YKYPHDYP
+388 YKYPHDFP
-396 YHIIKQDYL
+396 YHIVKQDYL
-405 EKGIRKNYYEAV
+405 EKGIKKKYYNPV
-417 EIGEERELKKRY
+417 DIGEERELKKVY
-429 EWIIKHIYD
+429 EWIMNHIN

>member
-1 MKSSMFDFTEEDN
+1 MFDFIENDN
-14 LFLPMAER
+14 SFLPMAER
-22 MRPTSIE
+22 MRPTSID

-73 AKKTKREYIKLNA
+73 AKKTKSEYIKLNA

-100 AEKNLS
+100 AEKNLANS
-106 NEKKTILFIDEIHR
+106 KKTILFIDEIHR

-157 SRIMLFEFK
+157 SRIMLFEFR
-166 NLEDEDIREAVVNA
+166 NLEDSDIKEAILKA
-180 IKDKRGLGE
+180 IEDKRGLGE
-189 EDIDVEDKAID
+189 SDIAVENEAID
-200 LIVKFSHGD
+200 LIVKYSHGD
-209 VRKALTYLETSYLA
+209 VRKALTYLEASFFV

-231 KLTITEETVKD
+231 KLTITEEIVKD
-242 VTTKQ
+242 VTSKQ
-247 ALNFDED
+247 ILNFDED

-270 DPNAAIYYLAR
+270 DTNAAIYYLAR
-281 MLEAGEDPR
+281 MLESGEDPR

-298 LASEDIGLADPNAL
+298 LASEDIGLAEPEAI

-318 LNIVEF
+318 INIIEF

-338 IYLALCP
+338 IYLSLCP
-345 KSNSAYNAIN
+345 KSNSAYKAIDS
-355 KALKDVRNGE
+355 AIRDIRNGE

-371 YLKDNNSAS
+371 YLKDNNSAN
-380 FDRKSNED
+380 FDKKSEEE
-388 YKYPHDYP
+388 YKYPHDFP
-396 YHIIKQDYL
+396 YHIVKQDYL
-405 EKGIRKNYYEAV
+405 EKGIKKNYYNPV
-417 EIGEERELKKRY
+417 DIGEERELKKVY
-429 EWIIKHIYD
+429 EWIMKHID

>member
-1 MKSSMFDFTEEDN
+1 MFDFTDSDN
-14 LFLPMAER
+14 SFLPMAER

-29 EVYGQ
+29 EVFGQ

-67 TVASII
+67 TVSSII
-73 AKKTKREYIKLNA
+73 AKKTKSEYIKLNA

-100 AEKNLS
+100 AEKNLTNS
-106 NEKKTILFIDEIHR
+106 KKTILFIDEIHR

-157 SRIMLFEFK
+157 SRIMLFEFR
-166 NLEDEDIREAVVNA
+166 NLEDSDIKEAILKA
-180 IKDKRGLGE
+180 TTDKRGLGE
-189 EDIDVEDKAID
+189 SDIAVENEAID
-200 LIVKFSHGD
+200 LIVKYSHGD
-209 VRKALTYLETSYLA
+209 VRKALTYLEA
-223 TQIDETKE
+223 AFFVTQIDETKE
-231 KLTITEETVKD
+231 KLTITEEIVKD
-242 VTTKQ
+242 VTSKQ
-247 ALNFDED
+247 ILNFDED

-270 DPNAAIYYLAR
+270 DTNAAIYYLAR
-281 MLEAGEDPR
+281 MLESGEDPR

-298 LASEDIGLADPNAL
+298 LASEDIGLAEPEAI

-318 LNIVEF
+318 INIIEF

-338 IYLALCP
+338 IYLSLCP
-345 KSNSAYNAIN
+345 KSNSAYKAIDS
-355 KALKDVRNGE
+355 AIRDIRNGE

-380 FDRKSNED
+380 FNKKSEEE
-388 YKYPHDYP
+388 YKYPHDFP
-396 YHIIKQDYL
+396 YHIVKQDYL
-405 EKGIRKNYYEAV
+405 EKGIKKNYYNPV
-417 EIGEERELKKRY
+417 DIGEERELKKVY
-429 EWIIKHIYD
+429 EWIMKHID

>member
-1 MKSSMFDFTEEDN
+1 MFDFIENDN
-14 LFLPMAER
+14 SFLPMAER
-22 MRPTSIE
+22 MRPTSID

-73 AKKTKREYIKLNA
+73 AKKTKSEYIKLNA

-100 AEKNLS
+100 AEKNLANS
-106 NEKKTILFIDEIHR
+106 KKTILFIDEIHR

-157 SRIMLFEFK
+157 SRIMLFEFR
-166 NLEDEDIREAVVNA
+166 NLEDSDIKEA
-180 IKDKRGLGE
+180 ILKTTTDKRGLGE
-189 EDIDVEDKAID
+189 NDIAVENEAID
-200 LIVKFSHGD
+200 LIVKYSHGD
-209 VRKALTYLETSYLA
+209 VRKALTYLEA
-223 TQIDETKE
+223 AFFVTQIDETKE
-231 KLTITEETVKD
+231 KLTITEDIVKD
-242 VTTKQ
+242 VTSKQ
-247 ALNFDED
+247 ILNFDED

-270 DPNAAIYYLAR
+270 DTNAAIYYLAR
-281 MLEAGEDPR
+281 MLESGEDPR

-298 LASEDIGLADPNAL
+298 LASEDIGLAEPEAI

-318 LNIVEF
+318 INIIEF

-338 IYLALCP
+338 IYLSLCP
-345 KSNSAYNAIN
+345 KSNSAYKAIDS
-355 KALKDVRNGE
+355 AIRDIRNGE

-380 FDRKSNED
+380 FDKKSEEE
-388 YKYPHDYP
+388 YKYPHDFP
-396 YHIIKQDYL
+396 YHIVKQDYL
-405 EKGIRKNYYEAV
+405 EKGIKKNYYNPV
-417 EIGEERELKKRY
+417 DIGEERELKKVY
-429 EWIIKHIYD
+429 EWIMNHIN

>member
-1 MKSSMFDFTEEDN
+1 MFDFIENDN
-14 LFLPMAER
+14 SFLPMAER
-22 MRPTSIE
+22 MRPTSID

-67 TVASII
+67 TVSSII
-73 AKKTKREYIKLNA
+73 AKKTKSEYIKLNA

-100 AEKNLS
+100 AEKNLTNS
-106 NEKKTILFIDEIHR
+106 KKTILFIDEIHR

-157 SRIMLFEFK
+157 SRIMLFEFR
-166 NLEDEDIREAVVNA
+166 NLEDSDIKEAILKA
-180 IKDKRGLGE
+180 IMDKRGLGE
-189 EDIDVEDKAID
+189 SDIAVENEAID
-200 LIVKFSHGD
+200 LIVKYSHGD
-209 VRKALTYLETSYLA
+209 VRKALTYLEA
-223 TQIDETKE
+223 AFFVTQIDETKE
-231 KLTITEETVKD
+231 KLTITEEVVKD
-242 VTTKQ
+242 VTSKQ
-247 ALNFDED
+247 ILNFDED

-270 DPNAAIYYLAR
+270 DTNAAIYYLAR
-281 MLEAGEDPR
+281 MLESGEDPR

-298 LASEDIGLADPNAL
+298 LASEDIGLAEPEAI

-318 LNIVEF
+318 INIIEF

-338 IYLALCP
+338 IYLSLCP
-345 KSNSAYNAIN
+345 KSNSAYKAIDS
-355 KALKDVRNGE
+355 AIRDIRNGE

-380 FDRKSNED
+380 FDKKSEEE
-388 YKYPHDYP
+388 YKYPHDFP
-396 YHIIKQDYL
+396 YHIVKQDYL
-405 EKGIRKNYYEAV
+405 EKGIKKNYYNPV
-417 EIGEERELKKRY
+417 DIGEERELKKVY
-429 EWIIKHIYD
+429 EWIMKHID

>member
-1 MKSSMFDFTEEDN
+1 MFDFIENDN
-14 LFLPMAER
+14 SFLPMAER
-22 MRPTSIE
+22 MRPTSID

-73 AKKTKREYIKLNA
+73 AKKTKSEYIKLNA
-86 VLSNVSEIREAIKK
+86 VLSNVSEIRDAIKK
-100 AEKNLS
+100 AEKNLANS
-106 NEKKTILFIDEIHR
+106 KKTILFIDEIHR

-157 SRIMLFEFK
+157 SRIMLFEFR
-166 NLEDEDIREAVVNA
+166 NLEDSDIKEAILKA
-180 IKDKRGLGE
+180 TTDKRGLGE
-189 EDIDVEDKAID
+189 NDIAVENEAID
-200 LIVKFSHGD
+200 LIVKYSHGD
-209 VRKALTYLETSYLA
+209 VRKALTYLEASFFV

-231 KLTITEETVKD
+231 KLTITEEIVKD
-242 VTTKQ
+242 VTSKQ
-247 ALNFDED
+247 ILNFDED

-270 DPNAAIYYLAR
+270 DTNAAIYYLAR
-281 MLEAGEDPR
+281 MLESGEDPR

-298 LASEDIGLADPNAL
+298 LASEDIGLAEPEAI
-312 NIASSL
+312 NITSSL
-318 LNIVEF
+318 INIIEF

-338 IYLALCP
+338 IYLSLCP
-345 KSNSAYNAIN
+345 KSNSAYKAIDL
-355 KALKDVRNGE
+355 AIRDIRNGE

-380 FDRKSNED
+380 FDKKSEEE
-388 YKYPHDYP
+388 YKYPHDFP
-396 YHIIKQDYL
+396 YHIVKQDYL
-405 EKGIRKNYYEAV
+405 EKGIKKNYYNPV
-417 EIGEERELKKRY
+417 DIGEERELKKVY
-429 EWIIKHIYD
+429 EWIMKHID

>member
-1 MKSSMFDFTEEDN
+1 MFDFIENDN
-14 LFLPMAER
+14 SFLPMAER

-73 AKKTKREYIKLNA
+73 AKKTKSEYIKLNA
-86 VLSNVSEIREAIKK
+86 VLSNVSEIRDAIKK
-100 AEKNLS
+100 AEKNLANS
-106 NEKKTILFIDEIHR
+106 KKTILFIDEIHR

-157 SRIMLFEFK
+157 SRIMLFEFR
-166 NLEDEDIREAVVNA
+166 NLEDSDIKEAILKA
-180 IKDKRGLGE
+180 IEDKRGLGE
-189 EDIDVEDKAID
+189 NDIAVENEAID
-200 LIVKFSHGD
+200 LIVKYSHGD
-209 VRKALTYLETSYLA
+209 VRKALTYLEA
-223 TQIDETKE
+223 AFFVTQIDETKE
-231 KLTITEETVKD
+231 KLTITEEIVKD
-242 VTTKQ
+242 VTSKQ
-247 ALNFDED
+247 ILNFDED

-270 DPNAAIYYLAR
+270 DTNAAIYYLAR
-281 MLEAGEDPR
+281 MLESGEDPR

-298 LASEDIGLADPNAL
+298 LASEDIGLAEPEAI

-318 LNIVEF
+318 INIIEF

-338 IYLALCP
+338 IYLSLCP
-345 KSNSAYNAIN
+345 KSNSAYKAIDS
-355 KALKDVRNGE
+355 AIRDIRNGE

-380 FDRKSNED
+380 FDKKSEEE
-388 YKYPHDYP
+388 YKYPHDFP
-396 YHIIKQDYL
+396 YHIVKQNYL
-405 EKGIRKNYYEAV
+405 EKGIKKNYYNPV
-417 EIGEERELKKRY
+417 DIGEERELKKVY
-429 EWIIKHIYD
+429 EWIMKHID

>member
-1 MKSSMFDFTEEDN
+1 MFDFIENDN
-14 LFLPMAER
+14 SFLPMAER
-22 MRPTSIE
+22 MRPTSID

-73 AKKTKREYIKLNA
+73 AKKTKSEYIKLNA

-100 AEKNLS
+100 AEKNLVNS
-106 NEKKTILFIDEIHR
+106 KKTILFIDEIHR

-157 SRIMLFEFK
+157 SRIMLFEFR
-166 NLEDEDIREAVVNA
+166 NLEDSDIKEAILKA
-180 IKDKRGLGE
+180 IEDKRGLGE
-189 EDIDVEDKAID
+189 NDIAVENEAID
-200 LIVKFSHGD
+200 LIVKYSHGD
-209 VRKALTYLETSYLA
+209 VRKALTYLEA
-223 TQIDETKE
+223 AFFVTQIDETKE
-231 KLTITEETVKD
+231 KLTITEEIVKD
-242 VTTKQ
+242 VTSKQ
-247 ALNFDED
+247 ILNFDED

-270 DPNAAIYYLAR
+270 DTNAAIYYLAR
-281 MLEAGEDPR
+281 MLESGEDPR

-298 LASEDIGLADPNAL
+298 LASEDIGLAEPEAI

-318 LNIVEF
+318 INIIEF

-338 IYLALCP
+338 IYLSLCP
-345 KSNSAYNAIN
+345 KSNSAYKAIDS
-355 KALKDVRNGE
+355 AIRDIRNGE

-380 FDRKSNED
+380 FDKKSEEE
-388 YKYPHDYP
+388 YKYPHDFP
-396 YHIIKQDYL
+396 YHIVKQDYL
-405 EKGIRKNYYEAV
+405 EKGIKKNYYNPV
-417 EIGEERELKKRY
+417 DIGEERELKKVY
-429 EWIIKHIYD
+429 EWIMKHID

>member
-1 MKSSMFDFTEEDN
+1 MFDFIENDN
-14 LFLPMAER
+14 SFLPMAER
-22 MRPTSIE
+22 MRPTSID

-73 AKKTKREYIKLNA
+73 AKKTKSEYIKLNA

-100 AEKNLS
+100 AEKNLANS
-106 NEKKTILFIDEIHR
+106 KKTILFIDEIHR

-157 SRIMLFEFK
+157 SRIMLFEFR
-166 NLEDEDIREAVVNA
+166 NLEDSDIKEAILKA
-180 IKDKRGLGE
+180 IEDKRGLGE
-189 EDIDVEDKAID
+189 NDIAVENEAID
-200 LIVKFSHGD
+200 LIVKYSHGD
-209 VRKALTYLETSYLA
+209 VRKALTYLEA
-223 TQIDETKE
+223 AFFVTQIDETKE
-231 KLTITEETVKD
+231 KLTITEEIVKD
-242 VTTKQ
+242 VTSKQ
-247 ALNFDED
+247 ILNFDED

-270 DPNAAIYYLAR
+270 DTNAAIYYLAR
-281 MLEAGEDPR
+281 MLESGEDPR

-298 LASEDIGLADPNAL
+298 LASEDIGLAEPKAM
-312 NIASSL
+312 NIVSSL
-318 LNIVEF
+318 ISIVDF
-324 IGMPEGRIPLAEVT
+324 IGMPEGRIPLAEAT

-345 KSNSAYNAIN
+345 KSNSAYKAIDS
-355 KALKDVRNGE
+355 AIRDIRNGE

-371 YLKDNNSAS
+371 YLKDNNSVS
-380 FDRKSNED
+380 FDKKSEEE
-388 YKYPHDYP
+388 YKYPHDFP
-396 YHIIKQDYL
+396 YHIVKQDYL
-405 EKGIRKNYYEAV
+405 EKGIKKNYYNPV
-417 EIGEERELKKRY
+417 DIGEERELKKVY
-429 EWIIKHIYD
+429 EWIMKHID

>member
-1 MKSSMFDFTEEDN
+1 MFDFIENDN
-14 LFLPMAER
+14 SFLPMAER
-22 MRPTSIE
+22 MRPTSID

-73 AKKTKREYIKLNA
+73 AKKTKSEYIKLNA
-86 VLSNVSEIREAIKK
+86 VLSNVSEIRDAIKK
-100 AEKNLS
+100 AEKNLANS
-106 NEKKTILFIDEIHR
+106 KKTILFIDEIHR

-132 VENGTII
+132 VENGTIV

-157 SRIMLFEFK
+157 SRIMLFEFR
-166 NLEDEDIREAVVNA
+166 NLEDSDIKEAILKA
-180 IKDKRGLGE
+180 IMDKRGLGE
-189 EDIDVEDKAID
+189 SDIAVENEAID
-200 LIVKFSHGD
+200 LIVKYSHGD
-209 VRKALTYLETSYLA
+209 VRKALTYLEA
-223 TQIDETKE
+223 AFFVTQIDETKE
-231 KLTITEETVKD
+231 KLTITEEVVKD
-242 VTTKQ
+242 VTSKQ
-247 ALNFDED
+247 ILNFDED

-270 DPNAAIYYLAR
+270 DTNAAIYYLAR
-281 MLEAGEDPR
+281 MLESGEDPR

-298 LASEDIGLADPNAL
+298 LASEDIGLAEPEAI

-318 LNIVEF
+318 INIIEF

-338 IYLALCP
+338 IYLSLCP
-345 KSNSAYNAIN
+345 KSNSAYKAIDS
-355 KALKDVRNGE
+355 AIRDIRNGE

-380 FDRKSNED
+380 FDKKSEEE
-388 YKYPHDYP
+388 YKYPHDFP
-396 YHIIKQDYL
+396 YHIVKQDYL
-405 EKGIRKNYYEAV
+405 EKGIKKNYYNPV
-417 EIGEERELKKRY
+417 DIGEERELKKVY
-429 EWIIKHIYD
+429 EWIMKHID

>member
-1 MKSSMFDFTEEDN
+1 MFDFIENDN
-14 LFLPMAER
+14 SFLPMAER
-22 MRPTSIE
+22 MRPTSID

-73 AKKTKREYIKLNA
+73 AKKTKSEYIKLNA

-100 AEKNLS
+100 AEKNLANS
-106 NEKKTILFIDEIHR
+106 KKTILFIDEIHR

-132 VENGTII
+132 VENGTIV

-157 SRIMLFEFK
+157 SRIMLFEFR
-166 NLEDEDIREAVVNA
+166 NLEDSDIKEAILKA
-180 IKDKRGLGE
+180 IEDKRGLGE
-189 EDIDVEDKAID
+189 NDIAVENEAID
-200 LIVKFSHGD
+200 LIVKYSHGD
-209 VRKALTYLETSYLA
+209 VRKALTYLEA
-223 TQIDETKE
+223 AFFVTQIDETKE
-231 KLTITEETVKD
+231 KLTITEEIVKD
-242 VTTKQ
+242 VTSKQ
-247 ALNFDED
+247 ILNFDED

-270 DPNAAIYYLAR
+270 DTNAAIYYLAR
-281 MLEAGEDPR
+281 MLESGEDPR

-298 LASEDIGLADPNAL
+298 LASEDIGLAEPEAI

-318 LNIVEF
+318 INIIEF

-338 IYLALCP
+338 IYLSLCP
-345 KSNSAYNAIN
+345 KSNSAYKAIDS
-355 KALKDVRNGE
+355 AIRDIRNGE

-380 FDRKSNED
+380 FDKKSEEE
-388 YKYPHDYP
+388 YKYPHDFP
-396 YHIIKQDYL
+396 YHIVKQNYL
-405 EKGIRKNYYEAV
+405 EKGIKKNYYNPV
-417 EIGEERELKKRY
+417 DIGEERELKKVY
-429 EWIIKHIYD
+429 EWIMKHID

>member
-1 MKSSMFDFTEEDN
+1 MFDFTDN
-14 LFLPMAER
+14 DNSFLPMAER

-29 EVYGQ
+29 EVFGQ

-73 AKKTKREYIKLNA
+73 AKKTKSEYIKLNA

-100 AEKNLS
+100 AEKNLTNS
-106 NEKKTILFIDEIHR
+106 KKTILFIDEIHR

-132 VENGTII
+132 VENGTVI

-157 SRIMLFEFK
+157 SRIMLFEFR
-166 NLEDEDIREAVVNA
+166 NLEDSDIKEAILKAA
-180 IKDKRGLGE
+180 IDKRGLGE
-189 EDIDVEDKAID
+189 NDIAIEDSAVD
-200 LIVKFSHGD
+200 LIVKYSHGD
-209 VRKALTYLETSYLA
+209 VRKALTYLEA
-223 TQIDETKE
+223 AFFVTQIDETKE
-231 KLTITEETVKD
+231 KLTITEDIVKD
-242 VTTKQ
+242 VTSKQ
-247 ALNFDED
+247 TLNFDED

-281 MLEAGEDPR
+281 MLESGEDPL

-298 LASEDIGLADPNAL
+298 LASEDIGLAEPKAM
-312 NIASSL
+312 NIVSSL
-318 LNIVEF
+318 ISIVDF
-324 IGMPEGRIPLAEVT
+324 IGMPEGRIPLAEAT

-345 KSNSAYNAIN
+345 KSNSAYKAIDS
-355 KALKDVRNGE
+355 AIRDIRNGE

-371 YLKDNNSAS
+371 YLKDNHSAS
-380 FDRKSNED
+380 FDKKSEEE

-396 YHIIKQDYL
+396 YHIVRQNYL
-405 EKGIRKNYYEAV
+405 EKGIKKNYYQPV
-417 EIGEERELKKRY
+417 DIGEERELKKVY
-429 EWIIKHIYD
+429 EWITKHIN

>member
-1 MKSSMFDFTEEDN
+1 MFDFIENDN
-14 LFLPMAER
+14 SFLTMAER
-22 MRPTSIE
+22 MRPTSID

-73 AKKTKREYIKLNA
+73 AKKTKSEYIKLNA
-86 VLSNVSEIREAIKK
+86 VLSNVSEIRDAIKK
-100 AEKNLS
+100 AEKNLANS
-106 NEKKTILFIDEIHR
+106 KKTILFIDEIHR

-157 SRIMLFEFK
+157 SRIMLFEFR
-166 NLEDEDIREAVVNA
+166 NLEDSDIKEAILKA
-180 IKDKRGLGE
+180 IEDKRGLGGN
-189 EDIDVEDKAID
+189 DIAVENEAID
-200 LIVKFSHGD
+200 LIVKYSHGD
-209 VRKALTYLETSYLA
+209 VRKALTYLEASFFV
-223 TQIDETKE
+223 TQIDKTKE
-231 KLTITEETVKD
+231 KLTITEEIVKD
-242 VTTKQ
+242 VTSKQ
-247 ALNFDED
+247 ILNFDED

-270 DPNAAIYYLAR
+270 DTNAAIYYLAR
-281 MLEAGEDPR
+281 MLESGEDPR

-298 LASEDIGLADPNAL
+298 LASEDIGLAEPEAI

-318 LNIVEF
+318 INIIEF

-338 IYLALCP
+338 IYLSLCP
-345 KSNSAYNAIN
+345 KSNSAYNAIDS
-355 KALKDVRNGE
+355 AIRDIRNGE

-371 YLKDNNSAS
+371 YLKDNHSAS
-380 FDRKSNED
+380 FDKKSEEE

-396 YHIIKQDYL
+396 YHIVKQNYL
-405 EKGIRKNYYEAV
+405 EKGIKKNYYNPV
-417 EIGEERELKKRY
+417 DIGEERELKKVY
-429 EWIIKHIYD
+429 EWIMNHIN

>member
-1 MKSSMFDFTEEDN
+1 MFDFIENDN
-14 LFLPMAER
+14 SFLPMAER
-22 MRPTSIE
+22 MRPTSID

-73 AKKTKREYIKLNA
+73 AKKTKSEYIKLNA

-100 AEKNLS
+100 AEKNLANS
-106 NEKKTILFIDEIHR
+106 KKTILFIDEIHR

-132 VENGTII
+132 VENGTIV

-157 SRIMLFEFK
+157 SRIMLFEFR
-166 NLEDEDIREAVVNA
+166 NLEDSDIKEAILKA
-180 IKDKRGLGE
+180 TTDKRGLGE
-189 EDIDVEDKAID
+189 NDIAVENEAID
-200 LIVKFSHGD
+200 LIVKYSHGD
-209 VRKALTYLETSYLA
+209 VRKALTYLEA
-223 TQIDETKE
+223 AFFVTQIDETKE
-231 KLTITEETVKD
+231 KLTITEEIVKD
-242 VTTKQ
+242 VTSKQ
-247 ALNFDED
+247 ILNFDED

-270 DPNAAIYYLAR
+270 NTNAAIYYLAR
-281 MLEAGEDPR
+281 MLESGEDPR

-298 LASEDIGLADPNAL
+298 LASEDIGLAEPEAI

-318 LNIVEF
+318 INIIEF

-338 IYLALCP
+338 IYLSLCP
-345 KSNSAYNAIN
+345 KSNSAYKAIDS
-355 KALKDVRNGE
+355 AIRDIRNGE

-380 FDRKSNED
+380 FDKKSEEE
-388 YKYPHDYP
+388 YKYPHDFP
-396 YHIIKQDYL
+396 YHIVKQDYL
-405 EKGIRKNYYEAV
+405 EKGIKKNYYNPV
-417 EIGEERELKKRY
+417 DIGEERELKKVY
-429 EWIIKHIYD
+429 EWIMKHID